1 MKETEYF
8 VSLQKS
14 VIMAE
19 QSNVMTK
26 RDKLIGTIEYLML

>member
-1 MKETEYF
+1 MKGTEYF

-19 QSNVMTK
+19 QSNVMIKSDT
-26 RDKLIGTIEYLML
+26 LIGTTEYLML